1 MAQFIG
7 INSWVNL
14 AILSHLAYSS
24 NGLGKFGWW
33 FQRFHVSALKPL
45 CEKLQK
51 GEKIVNYP
59 PADMIS
65 NMRAYNIL
73 YHQSILYLYNYD
85 ATIIEL

>member
-1 MAQFIG
+1 VVSKVSMF
-7 INSWVNL
+7 L
-14 AILSHLAYSS
+14 RSS
-24 NGLGKFGWW
+24 PFVRSFKKEKKM
-33 FQRFHVSALKPL
+33 VS
-45 CEKLQK
+45 
-51 GEKIVNYP
+51 YP

>member
-1 MAQFIG
+1 MF
-7 INSWVNL
+7 L
-14 AILSHLAYSS
+14 RSS
-24 NGLGKFGWW
+24 PFVRSFKKEKKM
-33 FQRFHVSALKPL
+33 VS
-45 CEKLQK
+45 
-51 GEKIVNYP
+51 YP